1 MENLK
6 LTICSV
12 CHSEENRKLLEL
24 NHALASKLNPQKN
37 WVWMVADNTPAGK
50 LAEIMD
56 PQKFKVVPGLTME
69 KLVSSLNPVFL
80 NMKAGFHHSTAVHG
94 MIPYVKTRFFLLLD
108 SDLYIVR
115 PGWINEVLGHMEKEG
130 LAAFDVPW
138 HPRWYKKPRYLP
150 ATHSIFV
157 DSLKLKLS
165 ELNFFPQLPSPRPA
179 GRLKSLP
186 LPAGLKNIFLGR
198 TQIGVSRDMGF
209 IIGEKLLNEGLK
221 YECAIPVFRP
231 EASLLNFLLPDRF
244 SYAPKRRG
252 SYTKTSFG
260 DLGYPDYAF
269 ASGAEEFMWQGR
281 PFCFHLR
288 GHKTNLG
295 RGGASFDNQ
304 INELRLVLS
313 KFLERNLGAGA
324 KL

>member
-24 NHALASKLNPQKN
+24 NHALVSKLNPEKN
-37 WVWMVADNTPAGK
+37 WIWMVADNTPEGR
-50 LAEIMD
+50 LAEVID
-56 PQKFKVVPGLTME
+56 QRKFKVVPGLTME
-69 KLVSSLNPVFL
+69 KLISSLDPVFSH
-80 NMKAGFHHSTAVHG
+80 MKAGFHHSTAVHG
-94 MIPYVKTRFFLLLD
+94 MISHVKTRFFLLLD

-115 PGWINEVLGHMEKEG
+115 PGWINEVLGHMEKER
-130 LAAFDVPW
+130 LAVFDVPW

-157 DSLKLKLS
+157 DSQKLKLS
-165 ELNFFPQLPSPRPA
+165 ELNFFPQLPSPRHA
-179 GRLKSLP
+179 RLLKSLP

-209 IIGEKLLNEGLK
+209 IIGEKLQRDALK
-221 YECAIPVFRP
+221 YECVLPVFRP
-231 EASLLNFLLPDRF
+231 KANILNFLLPDKF
-244 SYAPKRRG
+244 SYLPKKRR

-260 DLGYPDYAF
+260 DLGYPDF
-269 ASGAEEFMWQGR
+269 ALKNGAEEFMWQGR

-295 RGGASFDNQ
+295 RGGALFDNQ

-313 KFLERNLGAGA
+313 KF
-324 KL
+324 

>member
-69 KLVSSLNPVFL
+69 KLASSLNPVFL

-157 DSLKLKLS
+157 DSLKFKLS

>member
-1 MENLK
+1 M
-6 LTICSV
+6 
-12 CHSEENRKLLEL
+12 LEL
-24 NHALASKLNPQKN
+24 NYALVSKLNPQKN
-37 WVWMVADNTPAGK
+37 WIWMVADNTPAGK
-50 LAEIMD
+50 LAEVMD

-69 KLVSSLNPVFL
+69 KLVSSLDPIFL
-80 NMKAGFHHSTAVHG
+80 HMKAGFHHSTAVHG
-94 MIPYVKTRFFLLLD
+94 MIPRVQTRFFLLLD

-115 PGWINEVLGHMEKEG
+115 PGWINEVLSHMEKND

-157 DSLKLKLS
+157 DSQKLKLS
-165 ELNFFPQLPSPRPA
+165 ELNFFPQLPSSRPA

-186 LPAGLKNIFLGR
+186 LQAGLKNIFLGR

-209 IIGEKLLNEGLK
+209 IIGEKIQKEGLK
-221 YECAIPVFRP
+221 YECVTPVFRP
-231 EASLLNFLLPDRF
+231 QKSILNFLLPDKF
-244 SYAPKRRG
+244 SYAPKKRG
-252 SYTKTSFG
+252 SYTKTNFG

-288 GHKTNLG
+288 GHQTNLG
-295 RGGASFDNQ
+295 RGGQAFGGQ
-304 INELRLVLS
+304 LEELRLVLG

>member
-69 KLVSSLNPVFL
+69 KLASSLNPVFL

-157 DSLKLKLS
+157 DSLKFKLS

-221 YECAIPVFRP
+221 YE
-231 EASLLNFLLPDRF
+231 
-244 SYAPKRRG
+244 
-252 SYTKTSFG
+252 
-260 DLGYPDYAF
+260 
-269 ASGAEEFMWQGR
+269 
-281 PFCFHLR
+281 
-288 GHKTNLG
+288 
-295 RGGASFDNQ
+295 
-304 INELRLVLS
+304 
-313 KFLERNLGAGA
+313 
-324 KL
+324 